1 VVKTWPALLTVLFLL
16 LRATGVDARDIGLPY
31 FETIP
36 GTEEIGN
43 GIITHVVQDAG
54 GLIWFGTPE
63 GLVRYDG
70 YRTRV
75 YRHIPGDP
83 HSIIDDYVRALMPRS
98 DGTLW
103 VATQGG
109 GISIYDPASDR
120 FRHHKADPDTPGALP
135 TAATLYMAE
144 GADGRIHVGLGSRG
158 LAVFDPHSGRFEHE
172 AHAPGVSGR
181 LQHETV
187 RTLLFDR
194 QGDLWLGTGDGLH
207 RQRGGRGPFEHV
219 RSSPTDP
226 EGFSRQYVYAL
237 YEDAIGRIW
246 IGTQSHGAAVLDPAR
261 GRLQRLY
268 PGPEGVSH
276 PWISGFVE
284 HSPGRIWIHTY
295 GGGIDVVDSNSLRI
309 VQRVPSELS
318 IPGALALDRLTQ
330 PYVDRSGLIWVPTWG
345 AGLQR
350 HNPLNAGTFR
360 AVRSLA
366 TDPRSLSTANVLTT
380 LPLDPRRVWVGTGG
394 VGIDVL
400 DLEEGV
406 VERLQPDPARP
417 GALRDGTIRALLR
430 QADGTIWVGT
440 QHAGVQRFDP
450 ATGRFDEPIPALL
463 RGPVRRMLLR
473 RNGEI
478 VVGKQADLQ
487 ILDPAT
493 GAVRSIARGP
503 GRAFTD
509 PVWSLAE
516 DGEGR
521 LWIGTPSAL
530 LVLHPDEAHPREVP
544 DGEVLMRALID
555 LAIDPQG
562 QPWLVTPRGIGR
574 LAGWEGKT
582 PRFEDYGAR
591 LGLPAG
597 AGQNLLFDRQGR
609 LWTTR
614 WRIDPQS
621 GQVEPTGTADGVD
634 IGSVEP
640 GSGSLAENGWLYFG
654 GTRGLLIVD
663 PDRYRPWRYEPPLVI
678 STLEIDGSAR
688 PLPASGQPVP
698 VPAGHRSLTLEFSA
712 LDYSAPGA
720 IRYAYRLAGADEAWT
735 ETDSTQRLTTYRN
748 LWPGQYRFE
757 VRAATRNGRWGA
769 AALSLPITVAAP
781 WWQTWPAVL
790 LALVALALG
799 AHAMLRWRTRALRQR
814 QLELSALIEQ
824 RTRELSLAKERA
836 EDTLLRLEGTQKQLV
851 AAEKMASLGQ
861 LVAGVA
867 HEINTP
873 IGIALTAASHLEE
886 LASEAQN
893 KLDDNR
899 VTRGDLVRWKQEI
912 GEASRL
918 IVGSLQRAGTLVASF
933 KQVSVDQSSG
943 QRRRFRLQEFLREV
957 HTSLQPGLRRTPHR
971 LEIECT
977 ADIELDSYP
986 GALFQIITN
995 LVNNA
1000 VMHAFTDG
1008 RTGTMRIVASSRA
1021 GRLELVF
1028 ADDGAGMSAEIARRA
1043 FDPFFTT
1050 RRGSGGSGLGLHVVH
1065 NLVTQLLGGEIELLT
1080 TPGAGCTVRM
1090 RMPLEAPSL
1099 PMTSE

>member
-1 VVKTWPALLTVLFLL
+1 MVKTWLALLTVPLLL
-16 LRATGVDARDIGLPY
+16 LRAADLGAREIALPY

-36 GTEEIGN
+36 GTEVIGN
-43 GIITHVVQDAG
+43 GIITHVAQDSR

-75 YRHIPGDP
+75 YRHAPDDP
-83 HSIIDDYVRALMPRS
+83 HSIIDDYVRSLMPRS

-103 VATQGG
+103 IATQGG
-109 GISIYDPASDR
+109 GISVYDPATDR
-120 FRHHKADPDTPGALP
+120 FSHHIADPATPGALP
-135 TAATLYMAE
+135 AAATLYMVEAS
-144 GADGRIHVGLGSRG
+144 DGRVHIGLGANG
-158 LAVFDPHSGRFEHE
+158 IAVFDPTSGRFEHE
-172 AHAPGVSGR
+172 APAPGTDGR
-181 LQHETV
+181 LQHETA
-187 RTLLFDR
+187 RTLLYDR
-194 QGDLWLGTGDGLH
+194 QGDLWVGTGNGLH

-219 RSSPTDP
+219 RSAPEDV
-226 EGFSRQYVYAL
+226 EGFARQYVYSL
-237 YEDAIGRIW
+237 FEDSAGRLW
-246 IGTQSHGAAVLDPAR
+246 IGTQSHGVAVLDPR
-261 GRLQRLY
+261 DGRLVRLR
-268 PGPEGVSH
+268 PGGDGVSH

-284 HSPGRIWIHTY
+284 HSPGRIWVFTY
-295 GGGIDVVDSNSLRI
+295 GGGIDVVDADSLRI
-309 VQRVPSELS
+309 VQRVASELS
-318 IPGALALDRLTQ
+318 VPGGLALDRLTK
-330 PYVDRSGLIWVPTWG
+330 PFVDRSGLVWVPTWG

-350 HNPLNAGTFR
+350 HNPLNATTFR
-360 AVRSLA
+360 AVRSIA
-366 TDPRSLSTANVLTT
+366 TDPNSLSAANVLAT
-380 LPLDPRRVWVGTGG
+380 LAVSTDQVWVGTGG
-394 VGIDVL
+394 AGIDVL

-406 VERLQPDPARP
+406 VERLRPDPALP
-417 GALRDGTIRALLR
+417 GTLRDGTIRALLR

-450 ATGRFDEPIPALL
+450 ASRRFDEPIPALL

-478 VVGKQADLQ
+478 IVGKQADLQ
-487 ILDPAT
+487 VLDPSS
-493 GAVRSIARGP
+493 GEVRSMARAP

-516 DGEGR
+516 DGDGR
-521 LWIGTPSAL
+521 LWIGTASSL
-530 LVLHPDEAHPREVP
+530 LLLDPGAEFPREVP
-544 DGEVLMRALID
+544 DGEVLMRAIID
-555 LAIDPQG
+555 LAVDPQG
-562 QPWLVTPRGIGR
+562 RPWLLTTRGIGR
-574 LAGWEGKT
+574 LAGWNGT
-582 PRFEDYGAR
+582 NPLFEDFGAR
-591 LGLPAG
+591 VGLPAG
-597 AGQNLLFDRQGR
+597 AGQHLLFDRRGR

-614 WRIDPQS
+614 WRIDPQT
-621 GQVEPTGTADGVD
+621 GQADPIGPPDGVD

-640 GSGSLAENGWLYFG
+640 GSGGLSENGLLYFG
-654 GTRGLLIVD
+654 GTRGLMIVD
-663 PDRYRPWRYEPPLVI
+663 PERYRPWQYQPPLVI
-678 STLEIDGSAR
+678 STLEIDGQAE
-688 PLPASGQPVP
+688 P
-698 VPAGHRSLTLEFSA
+698 VPAAGDAVQVPAEHRGLTLEFSA

-720 IRYAYRLAGADEAWT
+720 IRYAYRLAGADRGWT
-735 ETDSTQRLTTYRN
+735 ETDATQRLTTYRN
-748 LWPGQYRFE
+748 LWPGPYTFE
-757 VRAATRNGRWGA
+757 VRAAPRNGRWGETFA
-769 AALSLPITVAAP
+769 LPISVAAQ
-781 WWQTWPAVL
+781 WWQTWQALAIALLL
-790 LALVALALG
+790 LATA
-799 AHAMLRWRTRALRQR
+799 AHALLRWRTRALRQR
-814 QLELSALIEQ
+814 QFELSALIDE

-886 LASEAQN
+886 LASEAQH
-893 KLDDNR
+893 KLDDNK

-971 LEIECT
+971 LEIDCA

-995 LVNNA
+995 LVNNT
-1000 VMHAFTDG
+1000 VMHAFPDG
-1008 RTGTMRIVASSRA
+1008 RAGTMRIVAGARA
-1021 GRLELVF
+1021 GWLELVY
-1028 ADDGAGMSAEIARRA
+1028 ADDGIGMSEEVSRRA

-1050 RRGSGGSGLGLHVVH
+1050 RRGTGGSGLGLHVVH

-1080 TPGAGCTVRM
+1080 TAGAGCTVQM
-1090 RMPLEAPSL
+1090 RIPQAAPVA
-1099 PMTSE
+1099 PTASE